1 MTTTPYALSRT
12 TAHRPIHSRR
22 GALAA
27 IVLLLALP
35 LAILT
40 QIIVGFDA
48 EVVVHFA
55 LATGTFLIASSVFDF
70 ATPRWLSWTA
80 AIAAFTVGS
89 IFLLQGLSGLVANDS
104 LRVFAYSLEV
114 GGWGEMASVSL
125 IMAWFAAVARAH
137 THGLTR
143 IIGIASSFLVI
154 GLAIWSITF
163 APAMGTPQGLR
174 LLFLL
179 PIAWFV
185 FVSTRATTS
194 VRRSTAHAFAG
205 GRSFSPRSRY

>member
-1 MTTTPYALSRT
+1 MTTTTYALSRT
-12 TAHRPIHSRR
+12 TAHGPIHSPR

-27 IVLLLALP
+27 TVLLLAVP
-35 LAILT
+35 VAILT
-40 QIIVGFDA
+40 QITVGFDA
-48 EVVVHFA
+48 EVVIHFA

-70 ATPRWLSWTA
+70 ATPRWLSWIA
-80 AIAAFTVGS
+80 GIAASTLGS

-104 LRVFAYSLEV
+104 LGAFAYSLEV
-114 GGWGEMASVSL
+114 GGWGEMASVSI
-125 IMAWFAAVARAH
+125 IMTWFAAVARVH
-137 THGLTR
+137 SHGATR

-163 APAMGTPQGLR
+163 APSMGTPQVLR

-185 FVSTRATTS
+185 FVSTRATTL
-194 VRRSTAHAFAG
+194 
-205 GRSFSPRSRY
+205 GR